1 MTARAR
7 SHKSLAGR
15 TVAITGGARGIGAAT
30 AAALSEL
37 GANVAVGDLDADAAQ
52 EVARRLGGSAI
63 GLPLDVT
70 DRAGFTAFLDEVESR
85 VGPLDIL
92 VNNAGIMPL
101 GRIDQESDETT
112 ERVLA
117 VNLHAVIHGT
127 REAIVRMKPRH
138 DGHVVNVASA
148 AGKIPVTAAATYTAS
163 KHGVVGFCEAVRR
176 ELPGTGI
183 ELTCVLPGMVATE
196 LAAGVDGASPFK
208 AVTPDDVAQAIVGAL
223 QRPRFEVFVP
233 GAIGP
238 SIRVGALA
246 GRRFGDVLQRLLK
259 TDAAMFE
266 AAGSSV
272 RRDYEARI
280 AQRPAD
286 GDIDGQDA
294 R

>member
-7 SHKSLAGR
+7 SHRSLAGR
-15 TVAITGGARGIGAAT
+15 TVAVTGGARGIGAAT

-52 EVARRLGGSAI
+52 EAARSLGGSAI

-70 DRAGFTAFLDEVESR
+70 DRAGFTTFLDEVESR

-127 REAIVRMKPRH
+127 REAIIRMKPRH

-148 AGKIPVTAAATYTAS
+148 AGKIPVAAAATYTAS

-208 AVTPDDVAQAIVGAL
+208 TVTPDDVAQAIVVRSSGHVSKCSCRA
-223 QRPRFEVFVP
+223 R
-233 GAIGP
+233 
-238 SIRVGALA
+238 S
-246 GRRFGDVLQRLLK
+246 GRRSGSVPWSG
-259 TDAAMFE
+259 
-266 AAGSSV
+266 AGSATYSS
-272 RRDYEARI
+272 DS
-280 AQRPAD
+280 
-286 GDIDGQDA
+286 
-294 R
+294 